1 MKDEGI
7 HLKVPVTVA
16 SRVTEDE
23 EKARIEEMA
32 GDWEIPSDALI
43 PWQQWV
49 ELCGLERIA
58 KHLLP
63 TVSRLRG
70 NESGFPKKY
79 QHLWDDV
86 RGAYLSRLQSQFSI
100 SKVPEQI
107 HKLEAMYNQLETAFY
122 RSQESPGEM
131 ARLSNAML
139 KVLSAIHVLAGR

>member
-1 MKDEGI
+1 MWGFKTI
-7 HLKVPVTVA
+7 HPCLVTRQHNFTILRPGVQI
-16 SRVTEDE
+16 SS
-23 EKARIEEMA
+23 I

-70 NESGFPKKY
+70 NESGFSKKY
-79 QHLWDDV
+79 QQLWDDV
-86 RGAYLSRLQSQFSI
+86 RGAYLTRLQSQFPLST
-100 SKVPEQI
+100 VPEQI

-122 RSQESPGEM
+122 RSQENPGEM

-139 KVLSAIHVLAGR
+139 KVLSAIHVLTGR